1 MGGIGAPKNTPM
13 EIIERLNR
21 EINTGLASNC
31 SDHGRRVVEARFR
44 IQADP
49 TRTSLKGSG

>member
-21 EINTGLASNC
+21 EINTGLAY
-31 SDHGRRVVEARFR
+31 AALKTR
-44 IQADP
+44 IAGVRAFVRP
-49 TRTSLKGSG
+49 RSIRNR